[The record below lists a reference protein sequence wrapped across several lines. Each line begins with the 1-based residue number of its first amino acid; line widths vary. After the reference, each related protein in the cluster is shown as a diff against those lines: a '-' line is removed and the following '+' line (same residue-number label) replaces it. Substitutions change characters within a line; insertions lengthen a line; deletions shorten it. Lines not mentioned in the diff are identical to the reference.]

1 MPFAWVWAF
10 NIIIMHMRDELA
22 SMTNGLCALA
32 RNESQLLSNGRCH
45 NNRINYL
52 ILITGVNPSRP
63 PPPLLL
69 VMAPSLLTLH

>member
-1 MPFAWVWAF
+1 MSVWAF
-10 NIIIMHMRDELA
+10 NIIIMHMCDELA

-63 PPPLLL
+63 PPPTGYGPVL
-69 VMAPSLLTLH
+69 VNASLIA